1 MDLVVRSAKLRGRSE
16 LVDIGISDGV
26 VTEISERIAQKAV
39 KELNAEGNLTTPS
52 FVDPH
57 EHLDGAMISEY
68 SRPNMSGT
76 LFEGIE
82 ILREAKKKYTVGD
95 VKNGAVKA
103 IHMLVKNGTTIIRS
117 HSNVDS
123 ITQLKSI
130 KGLVEARLECKD
142 LVTLQIVVFPQE
154 GLIRDQG
161 TEELMRKSMEAGAD
175 IVGGIP
181 AYENNEEDS
190 KKHIDI
196 VFDIAKEFDAGIDMH
211 VDENDDP
218 NSRNLQ
224 YFATKSIKE
233 HISNATASHACA
245 LASYDDS
252 YAAKVIGLVKEAKM
266 SVIANPCTN
275 LMLQGRF
282 DKQPIRRGLTR
293 VKELNTVG
301 VNVACGQDGVNDPF
315 DPLSGKCDML
325 LIAWIMGHAAQLSTP
340 SEVDL
345 LFDMITK
352 NAAKALGIKRYG
364 LDVGNEANLNII
376 DAKDLY
382 QAIRMQSDRLYVIRL
397 GNVVAGTKMN
407 SNDGF

>member
-1 MDLVVRSAKLRGRSE
+1 MDLVVRSAKIRGRSE

-26 VTEISERIAQKAV
+26 ITEISERITQKAV
-39 KELNAEGNLTTPS
+39 KELNAEGNLTAPS

-57 EHLDGAMISEY
+57 EHLDDAMMCEFT
-68 SRPNMSGT
+68 RPNMSGT
-76 LFEGIE
+76 LVEGIE

-161 TEELMRKSMEAGAD
+161 TEELMRKSMETGAD

-181 AYENNEEDS
+181 AYENTEEDS

-293 VKELNTVG
+293 VK
-301 VNVACGQDGVNDPF
+301 
-315 DPLSGKCDML
+315 SR
-325 LIAWIMGHAAQLSTP
+325 
-340 SEVDL
+340 
-345 LFDMITK
+345 
-352 NAAKALGIKRYG
+352 LGICDKCIG
-364 LDVGNEANLNII
+364 GGNRFPVPVPA
-376 DAKDLY
+376 
-382 QAIRMQSDRLYVIRL
+382 QADHRP
-397 GNVVAGTKMN
+397 G
-407 SNDGF
+407 

>member
-1 MDLVVRSAKLRGRSE
+1 MDFVVRSAKLRGRST

-26 VTEISERIAQKAV
+26 ITEISERIAQKAV

-57 EHLDGAMISEY
+57 EHLDDAMISEFT
-68 SRPNMSGT
+68 RPNMSGT

-82 ILREAKKKYTVGD
+82 ILREAKKKFTVGD
-95 VKNGAVKA
+95 VKKGAVKA
-103 IHMLVKNGTTIIRS
+103 IHMLVENGTTIIRS
-117 HSNVDS
+117 HTNVDS
-123 ITQLKSI
+123 VTQLNSI
-130 KGLVEARLECKD
+130 KGLVEARMECKD
-142 LVTLQIVVFPQE
+142 LVSLQIVVFPQE

-181 AYENNEEDS
+181 AYENTDEDS

-196 VFDIAKEFDAGIDMH
+196 VFDIAKEFGAGIDMH

-224 YFATKSIKE
+224 YFAAKSIKE

-301 VNVACGQDGVNDPF
+301 VNVACGQDGINDPF

-325 LIAWIMGHAAQLSTP
+325 QIAWIMGHAAQLSTP

-397 GNVVAGTKMN
+397 GNVLAGTKMN
-407 SNDGF
+407 SNNGF